1 MSTPIGIAGISRVDT
16 KQTDLTVAEYNGQ
29 ARSGEMVIDLTN
41 YNVYVANLTGTLFP
55 ISGGG
60 GGGGNGIV
68 NGTTSVAIPS
78 INSDIL
84 ISVDGISNVGV
95 ITKTDFTLKANLIPD
110 ANNVFSLGNLT
121 NQWKDLYLSNST
133 LYFNGLPISVD
144 SANNL
149 TVGSDTVVTSS
160 PTGTSNIGGNL
171 VVAGESILNGNASV
185 GFNLNVAGNLAL
197 GGLTNLNSISNVT
210 ILGGT
215 PGQYMTTD
223 GNGNLSWT
231 TISSSNG
238 TSNVNVPI
246 VDGNVDINSN
256 GVLIASF
263 SDTALTISGNLTVDS
278 ITSSGNITSQ
288 NYATPGNIVTANLTV
303 NSNLTLPNPNAWVIP
318 GGNIGDVI
326 MTNGNGGIS
335 WQPVSGG
342 GGSGGSFI
350 SNIASNVV
358 IPTANGNVFTYINGT
373 MEVQIGQSETT
384 FYGDVIAPNVMTDAV
399 IGQTPN
405 TTINSN
411 NYITTFSGLEGN
423 VEFPA
428 NIIVSNTVYAS
439 GVITNTSSNLS
450 GDVVLHGNV
459 TLSNG
464 ATVIANVTS
473 SNLDIYGT
481 LWTNVTANLDSLVVR
496 GVSNLGPVGNL
507 IVTGG
512 TNGQYL
518 TTDGSGGLSWSNVTV
533 TGVSRIANGSSY
545 AEIATFDGPVILRSS
560 SGVIANVSDALY
572 ITGNTVIG
580 SNLIV
585 QQGTYLGPIANVRIS
600 GGSPG
605 QVLTTNGSSGLSWLS
620 VPGVSIAPNIA
631 NGTSNID
638 ITVLDGNIEMSVN
651 GVANVLVISDTSANL
666 TGIANISGDIITA
679 GNSNAGGNINISG
692 NASITQITS
701 TATVQENQVA
711 LGAGTSI
718 DVRLGAVF
726 TKTIS
731 AATTFSVTGVPSSG
745 KVGSFILELTNGGSS
760 AITWWG
766 GIRWAGGTAPS
777 LTSAGVD
784 ILGFYTFDGGTTWN
798 GLVMGRDMQ

>member
-133 LYFNGLPISVD
+133 LYFNGLPIGVD
-144 SANNL
+144 AANNL

-238 TSNVNVPI
+238 SSNVNVPI
-246 VDGNVDINSN
+246 ADGNVDINSN
-256 GVLIASF
+256 GVLIASY

-303 NSNLTLPNPNAWVIP
+303 NSNITLPIPNAWVIP

-373 MEVQIGQSETT
+373 MEVQIGQDDAT
-384 FYGDVIAPNVMTDAV
+384 FYGNIIAPNVKTDV
-399 IGQTPN
+399 IIGQSPN
-405 TTINSN
+405 VTINSN
-411 NYITTFSGLEGN
+411 GYISTFENDGN

-439 GVITNTSSNLS
+439 GIITNTSSNLS

-481 LWTNVTANLDSLVVR
+481 LWTNVTANLGSLVVR
-496 GVSNLGPVGNL
+496 GVSNFGPVGNL
-507 IVTGG
+507 RVTGG
-512 TNGQYL
+512 LVNQVL
-518 TTDGSGGLSWSNVTV
+518 TSNGSGGVSWSNVTV

-666 TGIANISGDIITA
+666 TGIANVSGDIITA
-679 GNSNAGGNINISG
+679 GNINISG

-711 LGAGTSI
+711 LGAGNSI

-784 ILGFYTFDGGTTWN
+784 ILGFYTFNGGTTWN

>member
-256 GVLIASF
+256 GVLIASY
-263 SDTALTISGNLTVDS
+263 SDTALTVSGNLTVDS

-428 NIIVSNTVYAS
+428 NIIVSNTVYAK
-439 GVITNTSSNLS
+439 GIITNTSSNLS

-473 SNLDIYGT
+473 SNLDVYGT

-507 IVTGG
+507 RVTGG
-512 TNGQYL
+512 LVNQVL
-518 TTDGSGGLSWSNVTV
+518 TSNGSGGVSWSNVTV

-666 TGIANISGDIITA
+666 TGIANVSGDIITA
-679 GNSNAGGNINISG
+679 GNINISG

-711 LGAGTSI
+711 LGAGSSI

-784 ILGFYTFDGGTTWN
+784 ILGFYTFNGGTTWN